1 MGIKYAK
8 SLLATIVVVL
18 VASACS
24 GADDTADPPVLTTV
38 TVAPSDAGGAGG
50 DDPTSEPGGSGSDE
64 PSSGDEAPPADAGGS
79 SSGGDGVILADVCSE
94 GQPVNGGVSL
104 DDLVT
109 FGLFTSNEATVEGT
123 GAYDAATYGLFGFL
137 CNITEVG
144 GEENSITIGVSDGSG
159 VWDVAV
165 GSGPIEQ
172 IGDWEVIVGSNWLS
186 PLTMRTTDS
195 AGNQDSLFVTWVPGD
210 GSIPDAATLERVM
223 RPLAEAMA
231 TRTTVDIPRG

>member
-1 MGIKYAK
+1 MRMRCAR
-8 SLLATIVVVL
+8 SVLALMAVAL

-24 GADDTADPPVLTTV
+24 GGADGAAELPVTTV
-38 TVAPSDAGGAGG
+38 TVAPADAGGAG
-50 DDPTSEPGGSGSDE
+50 DDPATESGGSGSEE
-64 PSSGDEAPPADAGGS
+64 PPPDDEAPPADAGGS
-79 SSGGDGVILADVCSE
+79 GSGGAGVIVADVCSE
-94 GQPVNGGVSL
+94 GQPVNGAISL

-109 FGLFTSNEATVEGT
+109 FGLFSSNEATIEGN
-123 GAYDAATYGLFGFL
+123 GAYDASTYGLFGLL

-144 GEENSITIGVSDGSG
+144 GQENFLTIGVSEGSG
-159 VWDVAV
+159 IWDIAV
-165 GSGPIEQ
+165 GSGPVEQ

-210 GSIPDAATLERVM
+210 GSIPDAATLELVM
-223 RPLAEAMA
+223 RPLAEALA